1 MKKISKFAAI
11 SLLLICS
18 ILNCG
23 SLLYAEEGDASNTGE
38 AVVTL
43 KNSNMNDSDVGDTYL
58 LYAQPYM
65 EDELDPLAEFTLSY
79 DGNVYDIDK
88 YLTADNGKKNPIKYV
103 YLEYGM
109 YYIRKEHTYKYYR
122 ITLTEEYTID
132 NPFVIDVQDFN
143 PQKNDSQKSNFSS
156 VTITEIKIVSLLFM
170 VLLIGGLL
178 LIVLIMLQAHLVY
191 FGIPLEN
198 NSNKLHFKAI
208 YIICHKIS
216 DVNKIND
223 ITCKYNE
230 IFDTFNNVFTRK
242 IPEDISS
249 YSKEILN
256 DRNALFSQYQSQL
269 RIIYNDLK
277 GWKRRYKKTKDKS
290 QLADLVNELNDMGVI
305 ISLAEAFVRDIND
318 IDSEYARFS
327 SDYNT
332 ALKSLGD
339 SPSIPLFEDVIIP
352 QSNKLTK

>member
-1 MKKISKFAAI
+1 MKKIFLLATI
-11 SLLLICS
+11 SLLLICG

-38 AVVTL
+38 AVVIL

-122 ITLTEEYTID
+122 ITLTKEYTID

-143 PQKNDSQKSNFSS
+143 QQTDNSPI
-156 VTITEIKIVSLLFM
+156 VTNTEIKVVSFLLISCVLLF
-170 VLLIGGLL
+170 IAF
-178 LIVLIMLQAHLVY
+178 IVFEDLKDYICC
-191 FGIPLEN
+191 FNIPLKN
-198 NSNKLHFKAI
+198 YDCKLHFKKI
-208 YIICHKIS
+208 YIFCAKFS
-216 DVNKIND
+216 DAKTIGA
-223 ITCKYNE
+223 IACKYNKY
-230 IFDTFNNVFTRK
+230 FHDFNAAFTREV
-242 IPEDISS
+242 PEDISL

-256 DRNALFSQYQSQL
+256 DRDAIFSQYQSQL
-269 RIIYNDLK
+269 EIIYHDLK
-277 GWKRRYKKTKDKS
+277 DWKRRYKKAKDKS
-290 QLADLVNELNDMGVI
+290 QSANIVNELSDMSTI
-305 ISLAEAFVRDIND
+305 KSLAEAFIRDIND
-318 IDSEYARFS
+318 IEKGYAQFS

-352 QSNKLTK
+352 QGNKLTK

>member
-1 MKKISKFAAI
+1 MKKIFKFAAI

-88 YLTADNGKKNPIKYV
+88 YLTADNGKKKPIKYV

-109 YYIRKEHTYKYYR
+109 YYIREEYTNKYYR

-143 PQKNDSQKSNFSS
+143 PQTDNSS
-156 VTITEIKIVSLLFM
+156 IVTNTEIKVTFIVALLVLLFI
-170 VLLIGGLL
+170 VLWFIA
-178 LIVLIMLQAHLVY
+178 LIVLDEFKNRICCFY
-191 FGIPLEN
+191 IPLKN
-198 NSNKLHFKAI
+198 YDCKLHFK
-208 YIICHKIS
+208 KI
-216 DVNKIND
+216 
-223 ITCKYNE
+223 
-230 IFDTFNNVFTRK
+230 
-242 IPEDISS
+242 
-249 YSKEILN
+249 
-256 DRNALFSQYQSQL
+256 
-269 RIIYNDLK
+269 
-277 GWKRRYKKTKDKS
+277 
-290 QLADLVNELNDMGVI
+290 
-305 ISLAEAFVRDIND
+305 
-318 IDSEYARFS
+318 
-327 SDYNT
+327 
-332 ALKSLGD
+332 
-339 SPSIPLFEDVIIP
+339 
-352 QSNKLTK
+352 

>member
-1 MKKISKFAAI
+1 MRKFFFLATT
-11 SLLLICS
+11 SLLLICG

-23 SLLYAEEGDASNTGE
+23 SLLYAEEGDVSNTGE

-109 YYIRKEHTYKYYR
+109 YYIKKEYTNKYYR

-143 PQKNDSQKSNFSS
+143 PQTDNSPI
-156 VTITEIKIVSLLFM
+156 VTNTEINVVVFLLISCFLLF
-170 VLLIGGLL
+170 IAF
-178 LIVLIMLQAHLVY
+178 IVFEELKHYICCFH
-191 FGIPLEN
+191 IPLKN
-198 NSNKLHFKAI
+198 YDCKLHFKKI
-208 YIICHKIS
+208 YIFCARIS
-216 DVNKIND
+216 DAETIGAMA
-223 ITCKYNE
+223 CKYNK
-230 IFDTFNNVFTRK
+230 FFLDFNAVFTRE
-242 IPEDISS
+242 IPEDISL
-249 YSKEILN
+249 YTKEIL
-256 DRNALFSQYQSQL
+256 DERDALFSQYQSQL
-269 RIIYNDLK
+269 KIIYHDLK
-277 GWKRRYKKTKDKS
+277 DWKRRYKKTKYKS
-290 QLADLVNELNDMGVI
+290 QLANLVNELKDMDTI
-305 ISLAEAFVRDIND
+305 KSLAEAFIRDIND
-318 IDSEYARFS
+318 IEKEYAQFS

-352 QSNKLTK
+352 QGNKLTK